1 MYFFKFLPKIKE
13 ESIFKSY
20 FIFTFSVIILATCA
34 VCYVVIGEEKE
45 QLDKE
50 INRIQSAVVEQKKGL
65 IKSEVKR
72 VKEYI
77 DIERKNALK
86 DTKEKIKEQTD
97 NAYKIIENEY
107 KIFRQNRQELKKGI
121 RKLDFF
127 EGRGYIFVIRMKDG
141 VWEMLP
147 TEPSKEGVSAYSHKD
162 ENGKTPLFEL
172 KKQVEANPDGCFV
185 EYKWK
190 NPVSGKVEQKISY
203 VKYFAPLDW
212 MIGSGEYIEAVE
224 NRLKQKAADHILN
237 MRFEN
242 DGYTSI
248 FQNDGKVI
256 SVPSVGRLAGFNIYE
271 AKDPLEQRT
280 KDIVS
285 TLTEQAKKGGG
296 FYRYE
301 WIKPSTRADTPKIA
315 YAEEYK
321 DWNWIIATGTYIDDM
336 IAEEKKRTS
345 EIEDIHRHKLI
356 STITISVIVSIV
368 TAIFLAII
376 TVSFTSILRGYKGN
390 LQQKNSELE
399 ELNKGLEAR
408 VAAEVAKSEERQ
420 YLLLKQSRLAAMG
433 ELISNIAHY
442 WRQPLNAVSIMLQDF
457 PIAYAEGE
465 IDEKYVNSNTQ
476 KAVSLIDDLSKSLE
490 KFRSFFAPD
499 TDKTA
504 FGIISKVKEAL
515 SLLSASLEAKEVSVS
530 INNAEELESIGHPNE
545 FMQVILN
552 ILLNSKDAIV
562 KNKVENGAID
572 ISISKQ
578 NDDALITITDNGG
591 GIPEDVIDKI
601 FEPYF
606 TTKFKS
612 NGAGMGLYMSKS
624 IIEESMGGTIEIT
637 SVESKTTVNIK
648 VPAK

>member
-20 FIFTFSVIILATCA
+20 FIFSFTIIILGAFSIG
-34 VCYVVIGEEKE
+34 YFIIGEEREHLEDVIK
-45 QLDKE
+45 
-50 INRIQSAVVEQKKGL
+50 RIERSIVTQKKEL

-77 DIERKNALK
+77 DIERKNTISE
-86 DTKEKIKEQTD
+86 TKERIEEQT
-97 NAYKIIENEY
+97 NNVYKIVESGYAIY
-107 KIFRQNRQELKKGI
+107 GKDSKKLKQSIDG
-121 RKLDFF
+121 LDFF
-127 EGRGYIFVIRMKDG
+127 GDRGYVFIIRMNDG
-141 VWEMLP
+141 VWEILP
-147 TEPSKEGVSAYSHKD
+147 RDRGREGKSAYEYKD
-162 ENGKTPLFEL
+162 ENGKTPLLEL
-172 KKQVEANPDGCFV
+172 KKQVAANPNGCFV

-212 MIGSGEYIEAVE
+212 VVGSGEYMEAVE

-237 MRFEN
+237 MRFAN

-248 FQNDGKVI
+248 YQNDGKII

-271 AKDPLEQRT
+271 AKDPLEQKT
-280 KDIVS
+280 KEIVS
-285 TLTEQAKKGGG
+285 IQTEQAKKGGG

-301 WIKPSTRADTPKIA
+301 WIKPSTGRDTPKIA

-321 DWNWIIATGTYIDDM
+321 EWGWIIATGTYIDD
-336 IAEEKKRTS
+336 IITEEKKRTE
-345 EIEDIHRHKLI
+345 EIREIHKHKLI
-356 STITISVIVSIV
+356 STITIFVVVSIV
-368 TAIFLAII
+368 TAIFLAVV
-376 TVSFTSILRGYKGN
+376 TASFNSILGGYKTS
-390 LQQKNSELE
+390 LRQKNSELE

-408 VAAEVAKSEERQ
+408 VSAEVAKSEERQ

-442 WRQPLNAVSIMLQDF
+442 WRQPLNAVSIILQDF
-457 PIAYAEGE
+457 PIAYTEGE
-465 IDEKYVNSNTQ
+465 MDEKYVKSNTQ
-476 KAVSLIDDLSKSLE
+476 KAVSLINDLSKSLE

-515 SLLSASLEAKEVSVS
+515 SLLSASLEAKEISVS
-530 INNAEELESIGHPNE
+530 INNTEELESIGHPNE

-578 NDDALITITDNGG
+578 NGDALITITDNGG

>member
-1 MYFFKFLPKIKE
+1 M
-13 ESIFKSY
+13 
-20 FIFTFSVIILATCA
+20 A
-34 VCYVVIGEEKE
+34 
-45 QLDKE
+45 
-50 INRIQSAVVEQKKGL
+50 
-65 IKSEVKR
+65 
-72 VKEYI
+72 
-77 DIERKNALK
+77 
-86 DTKEKIKEQTD
+86 
-97 NAYKIIENEY
+97 
-107 KIFRQNRQELKKGI
+107 
-121 RKLDFF
+121 
-127 EGRGYIFVIRMKDG
+127 
-141 VWEMLP
+141 
-147 TEPSKEGVSAYSHKD
+147 
-162 ENGKTPLFEL
+162 
-172 KKQVEANPDGCFV
+172 ANPNGCFV

-212 MIGSGEYIEAVE
+212 VVGSGEYMEAVE

-237 MRFEN
+237 MRFAN

-248 FQNDGKVI
+248 YQNDGKII

-271 AKDPLEQRT
+271 AKDPLEQKT
-280 KDIVS
+280 KEIVS
-285 TLTEQAKKGGG
+285 ILTEQAKKGGG

-301 WIKPSTRADTPKIA
+301 WIKPSTGRDTPKIA

-321 DWNWIIATGTYIDDM
+321 EWGWIIATGTYIDD
-336 IAEEKKRTS
+336 IITEEKKRTE
-345 EIEDIHRHKLI
+345 EIREIHKHKLI
-356 STITISVIVSIV
+356 STITIFVVVSIV
-368 TAIFLAII
+368 TAIFLAVV
-376 TVSFTSILRGYKGN
+376 TASFNSILGGYKTS
-390 LQQKNSELE
+390 LRQKNSELE

-408 VAAEVAKSEERQ
+408 VSAEVAKSEERQ

-457 PIAYAEGE
+457 PIAYTEGE
-465 IDEKYVNSNTQ
+465 MDEKYVKSNTH
-476 KAVSLIDDLSKSLE
+476 KAVSLINDLSKSLE

-515 SLLSASLEAKEVSVS
+515 SLLSASLEAKEISVS
-530 INNAEELESIGHPNE
+530 INNTEELESIGHPNE